1 MATTTPDQPAPAP
14 KTNRIGLTVLDYR
27 GGKTTLCAGCGHNAI
42 SERIIDAMYE
52 MGVQPERVVKLSG
65 IGCSSKS
72 PAYFMGRSH
81 SFNAVHGRMPSVATG
96 AVLANRN
103 LIALGVSGDGDTASI
118 GIGQFVHLMRR
129 NLPMIY
135 IIEDNGVYGLTKGQF
150 SATADMG
157 SKLKTGVINDL
168 PPIDTCAMAITLGAT
183 FVGRS
188 FSGDK
193 KQLHAMLKAAIAHKG
208 TVMLDVVSPC
218 VTFNDH
224 EGSTKSYKY
233 MKDHEE
239 PLQEVS
245 FVPAFE
251 DIDVD
256 YDPGTTIEVTM
267 HDGSQPA
274 PAQAGRGLRSHQPD
288 RGHHASER
296 SPRKGRS
303 PDRRVLRQHQGAD
316 FHRSAEHDRRAAG
329 HTAGIGSASG
339 QGSAGAGD
347 GRAALRGFCK
357 EAEPLSARVGTIEV
371 NIPAPDQT
379 SAYPIFGTARHAD
392 FLAGRDVGRGEEP
405 VHHNLVAGFEKA
417 FDLVNVARIVRH
429 RRDHPLLPHHLP
441 ASQDSS
447 RAG

>member
-1 MATTTPDQPAPAP
+1 MATTTTPPP
-14 KTNRIGLTVLDYR
+14 KTNRIGLTVLEYK

-52 MGVQPERVVKLSG
+52 MGVPPERVIKMSG

-72 PAYFMGRSH
+72 PAYFMRRSH
-81 SFNAVHGRMPSVATG
+81 SFNAVHGRMPSVTTG
-96 AVLANRN
+96 AMLANRN
-103 LIALGVSGDGDTASI
+103 LLALGVSGDGDTASI
-118 GIGQFVHLMRR
+118 GVGQFVHLMRR

-150 SATADMG
+150 SATADLG

-233 MKDHEE
+233 MKDHDE
-239 PLQEVS
+239 PLQEIS

-251 DIDVD
+251 DIAVE

-267 HDGSQPA
+267 HDGSSLRLRKLEEDYNPTDKIEA
-274 PAQAGRGLRSHQPD
+274 IHRLNQA
-288 RGHHASER
+288 HA
-296 SPRKGRS
+296 KGE
-303 PDRRVLRQHQGAD
+303 VLTGV
-316 FHRSAEHDRRAAG
+316 FYINT
-329 HTAGIGSASG
+329 HTPSFI
-339 QGSAGAGD
+339 D
-347 GRAALRGFCK
+347 LLNLVD
-357 EAEPLSARVGTIEV
+357 EPLATLPESLVRPGREV
-371 NIPAPDQT
+371 LDQ
-379 SAYPIFGTARHAD
+379 
-392 FLAGRDVGRGEEP
+392 VMEE
-405 VHHNLVAGFEKA
+405 L
-417 FDLVNVARIVRH
+417 R
-429 RRDHPLLPHHLP
+429 
-441 ASQDSS
+441 
-447 RAG
+447 

>member
-1 MATTTPDQPAPAP
+1 MATTPASTP
-14 KTNRIGLTVLDYR
+14 KLNRVGLSVVDYR

-52 MGVQPERVVKLSG
+52 MGVAPERVAKLSG

-96 AVLANRN
+96 AMLANRN
-103 LIALGVSGDGDTASI
+103 LLALGVSGDGDSASI
-118 GIGQFVHLMRR
+118 GMGQFVHLMRR

-150 SATADMG
+150 SATADLG

-193 KQLHAMLKAAIAHKG
+193 RQLHSMLKAAIAHKG

-233 MKDHEE
+233 MKDHDE
-239 PLQEVS
+239 PLQEIS
-245 FVPAFE
+245 FVPVFE
-251 DIDVD
+251 DIAVE
-256 YDPGTTIEVTM
+256 YDAGTTVEVTM
-267 HDGSQPA
+267 HDGSRLRLRKLEEDYDPTDRIKSITRLHEAHDAGEVLTGVFYVNTQTPSFVDLLNLTEQPLA
-274 PAQAGRGLRSHQPD
+274 TLPESVVRPGREVLEQAMEELR
-288 RGHHASER
+288 
-296 SPRKGRS
+296 
-303 PDRRVLRQHQGAD
+303 
-316 FHRSAEHDRRAAG
+316 
-329 HTAGIGSASG
+329 
-339 QGSAGAGD
+339 
-347 GRAALRGFCK
+347 
-357 EAEPLSARVGTIEV
+357 
-371 NIPAPDQT
+371 
-379 SAYPIFGTARHAD
+379 
-392 FLAGRDVGRGEEP
+392 
-405 VHHNLVAGFEKA
+405 
-417 FDLVNVARIVRH
+417 
-429 RRDHPLLPHHLP
+429 
-441 ASQDSS
+441 
-447 RAG
+447 